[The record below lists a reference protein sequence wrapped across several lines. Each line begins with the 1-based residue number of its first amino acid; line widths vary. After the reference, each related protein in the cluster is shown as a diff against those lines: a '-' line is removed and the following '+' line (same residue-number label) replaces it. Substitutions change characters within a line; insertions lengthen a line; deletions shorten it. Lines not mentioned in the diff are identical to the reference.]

1 MQRLL
6 KELEPGARWL
16 RREADQ
22 ETAAAL
28 WTGIDESLL
37 GNNSPAASA
46 PGRSLTL
53 APVPPRVVLAGYL
66 EFLLLQDGD
75 GT

>member
-1 MQRLL
+1 MQRVFE
-6 KELEPGARWL
+6 ELEPGSRRL

-22 ETAAAL
+22 ETVVAL
-28 WTGIDESLL
+28 WTGIDESLPW
-37 GNNSPAASA
+37 NNSSAASA
-46 PGRSLTL
+46 PGQSLTL

-66 EFLLLQDGD
+66 EFLILQDGD